1 MEGFRKACTRSRSD
15 NFQSLD
21 LPLMMTDGRDSGNSA
36 TLNNTDEEIK
46 VILSQQD
53 NVEETVGNTL
63 LQKDVEE
70 TKLYFNKQI
79 AVMKFYM

>member
-1 MEGFRKACTRSRSD
+1 
-15 NFQSLD
+15 
-21 LPLMMTDGRDSGNSA
+21 MMTDGRDSGNSA

-63 LQKDVEE
+63 LQKYVEE
-70 TKLYFNKQI
+70 TKLYFNEQI

>member
-1 MEGFRKACTRSRSD
+1 MEGFRKACTTSRSD

-21 LPLMMTDGRDSGNSA
+21 LPLMMTDGRDSENSA

-53 NVEETVGNTL
+53 NLEETVGNTL
-63 LQKDVEE
+63 LQKYVEE
-70 TKLYFNKQI
+70 TKLYFNEQI